1 LVAPGKVS
9 GIFDGFAPQQVF
21 LSFCILPLVET
32 VAPIRTAISMHFP
45 EDKEL
50 LNQIRSGNDRAF
62 TDLYNKHRRRLLAY
76 CFRLLQDR
84 IAAEDVVQVTFQK
97 AYESL
102 SSLDKP
108 ELFFYWLYSIARNEV
123 YGVIRKTR
131 KNGAISPLDDDTEVW
146 DNETPHELIVKS
158 ELAELVQHHL
168 SHLKVE
174 YREVLVLRQYDKLS
188 YAEIAAITGDSI
200 SSVES
205 RLFKARK
212 ALARKLAPYFN
223 KEERS

>member
-1 LVAPGKVS
+1 M
-9 GIFDGFAPQQVF
+9 GIPQQVF
-21 LSFCILPLVET
+21 LPFCILPLVET
-32 VAPIRTAISMHFP
+32 VVAIHTAIQMTFP

-50 LNQIRSGNDRAF
+50 LNQIRAGNERAF

-84 IAAEDVVQVTFQK
+84 ATAEDAVQVAFQK

-102 SSLDKP
+102 NSLDKP

-123 YGVIRKTR
+123 YGAIRKTR
-131 KNGAISPLDDDTEVW
+131 KNGTTSSIEDEKDIW
-146 DNETPHELIVKS
+146 DEETPLELIVKT
-158 ELAELVQHHL
+158 ELAELVKYHL
-168 SHLKVE
+168 NHLKVE
-174 YREVLVLRQYDKLS
+174 YREVLVLRQYDRLT
-188 YAEIAAITGDSI
+188 YAEIAAITGATI

-212 ALARKLAPYFN
+212 ALAKKLEPYF
-223 KEERS
+223 RQ

>member
-1 LVAPGKVS
+1 
-9 GIFDGFAPQQVF
+9 
-21 LSFCILPLVET
+21 
-32 VAPIRTAISMHFP
+32 MHFA

-50 LNQIRSGNDRAF
+50 LDQIRSGNERAF
-62 TDLYNKHRRRLLAY
+62 TVLYNKHRRRLLAY

-84 IAAEDVVQVTFQK
+84 PAAEDAMQVAFQK

-123 YGVIRKTR
+123 YAVIRRKR
-131 KNGAISPLDDDTEVW
+131 KNGTISSIDDGKDIW
-146 DNETPHELIVKS
+146 DEETPYELVLKT
-158 ELAELVQHHL
+158 ELAEFVQRHL
-168 SHLKVE
+168 NRLKVE

-188 YAEIAAITGDSI
+188 YAEIAAITGDTI

-212 ALARKLAPYFN
+212 ALAKKLAPYF
-223 KEERS
+223 EEEKP

>member
-1 LVAPGKVS
+1 
-9 GIFDGFAPQQVF
+9 
-21 LSFCILPLVET
+21 
-32 VAPIRTAISMHFP
+32 MNFP

-50 LNQIRSGNDRAF
+50 LNQIRSGNERAF

-84 IAAEDVVQVTFQK
+84 IAAEDVVQATFQK
-97 AYESL
+97 AFESL
-102 SSLDKP
+102 SSLDKS

-131 KNGAISPLDDDTEVW
+131 KNGTTSSIDNEKDIW
-146 DNETPHELIVKS
+146 DEETPHELVVKT

-174 YREVLVLRQYDKLS
+174 YREVLILRQYDKLS
-188 YAEIAAITGDSI
+188 YAEIAAITGDTI

-212 ALARKLAPYFN
+212 ALAKKLAPYFMD
-223 KEERS
+223 EEKS

>member
-1 LVAPGKVS
+1 
-9 GIFDGFAPQQVF
+9 
-21 LSFCILPLVET
+21 
-32 VAPIRTAISMHFP
+32 MHFP
-45 EDKEL
+45 ADKEL
-50 LNQIRSGNDRAF
+50 LNQIRSGNEHAF

-84 IAAEDVVQVTFQK
+84 IAAEDVVQVAFQK

-108 ELFFYWLYSIARNEV
+108 DLFFYWLYSIARNEV
-123 YGVIRKTR
+123 YGVIRRTR
-131 KNGAISPLDDDTEVW
+131 KNGTISSIDDEKDIW
-146 DNETPHELIVKS
+146 DEETPLELVVKT

-168 SHLKVE
+168 NHLKVE
-174 YREVLVLRQYDKLS
+174 YREVLILRQYDKLS
-188 YAEIAAITGDSI
+188 YAEIAAITGDTM

-212 ALARKLAPYFN
+212 ALAKKLAPYFME
-223 KEERS
+223 KEKP

>member
-1 LVAPGKVS
+1 MS
-9 GIFDGFAPQQVF
+9 
-21 LSFCILPLVET
+21 
-32 VAPIRTAISMHFP
+32 FP

-62 TDLYNKHRRRLLAY
+62 TDLYNKHRRRLLVY

-84 IAAEDVVQVTFQK
+84 IAAEDVVQVAFQK

-131 KNGAISPLDDDTEVW
+131 KNGRVSSIDDEQDVW
-146 DNETPHELIVKS
+146 DEETPFELVVKT

-168 SHLKVE
+168 NHLKVE
-174 YREVLVLRQYDKLS
+174 YREILVLRQYDKLS
-188 YAEIAAITGDSI
+188 YAEIAAITGDTV

-212 ALARKLAPYFN
+212 ALAKKLAPYFM
-223 KEERS
+223 EEEKS